1 MLNSIR
7 KFSRTLFAK
16 ILIVIIIIPF
26 IFWGMGGLF
35 NSGNSNNIAKINN
48 KSISTQDFI
57 NYINQS
63 KINPEILKK
72 NLDNN
77 VLEELLSMLV
87 SQKLLE
93 MEIEDLNVN
102 ISDTTLIKKIKSN
115 ENFHDDSKKFSR
127 FKYEKFLLSQNLTA
141 ANFEKQLKDNELKKK
156 LFSYVGGGI
165 KSPFFFANN
174 SYKEET
180 SKLEIEFINLENEYQ
195 KQNSF
200 TDEDITAFINDNIEE
215 LKEEYIDFSYIKI
228 TPSNL
233 TGIDEFNENFFKK
246 IDEIEN
252 DISNGI
258 EIKELSEKLK
268 IKETV
273 KKNYIFNEENDAISN
288 KIYDKRNENK
298 IQLIDENDY
307 YILYQI
313 FKVNKILPK
322 KNNLKFRNT
331 ITNTL
336 FVKKKYEYN
345 KKIIEKINDKKFN
358 SSTFEK
364 ISNGNQKKFTIDSI
378 NDISKFTK
386 DSIRLLYSLP
396 LNSFTLIS
404 DEKNNVYLVKI
415 TGINNTSLFN
425 NSDLILEYSNL
436 SNKKIRENLFQ
447 SFDFFIEEKYK
458 VKVNQKTLERVKNYF
473 R

>member
-1 MLNSIR
+1 M
-7 KFSRTLFAK
+7 
-16 ILIVIIIIPF
+16 
-26 IFWGMGGLF
+26 
-35 NSGNSNNIAKINN
+35 
-48 KSISTQDFI
+48 
-57 NYINQS
+57 
-63 KINPEILKK
+63 
-72 NLDNN
+72 
-77 VLEELLSMLV
+77 
-87 SQKLLE
+87 
-93 MEIEDLNVN
+93 
-102 ISDTTLIKKIKSN
+102 
-115 ENFHDDSKKFSR
+115 
-127 FKYEKFLLSQNLTA
+127 
-141 ANFEKQLKDNELKKK
+141 
-156 LFSYVGGGI
+156 GGGI

-200 TDEDITAFINDNIEE
+200 TDEDISAFINDNIEE

-258 EIKELSEKLK
+258 EIKELSGKLK

-313 FKVNKILPK
+313 FEVNKILPK

-345 KKIIEKINDKKFN
+345 KKIIDKINDKKFN